1 MIEGKEAIG
10 YFLRE
15 QINRLRKQELVK
27 QRGKEDLTTS
37 IFLKKIGWN
46 RNKRKIYDEQIKRY
60 QLLRV
65 CYVEVLNLCI
75 KEGIAE

>member
-27 QRGKEDLTTS
+27 QKGKEDLTH
-37 IFLKKIGWN
+37 FWN
-46 RNKRKIYDEQIKRY
+46 RSKRAVYKDQIKRY
-60 QLLRV
+60 QTMRV
-65 CYVEVLNLCI
+65 CYTEILNLCI

>member
-1 MIEGKEAIG
+1 MIQGKEAIG

-27 QRGKEDLTTS
+27 QKGLETLTH
-37 IFLKKIGWN
+37 FWN
-46 RNKRKIYDEQIKRY
+46 RSKRAIYKDQIKRY
-60 QLLRV
+60 QTMRV
-65 CYVEVLNLCI
+65 CYTEILNLCI

>member
-27 QRGKEDLTTS
+27 QKGKEDLTH
-37 IFLKKIGWN
+37 FWN
-46 RNKRKIYDEQIKRY
+46 RKQRATYNEQIKRY

-65 CYVEVLNLCI
+65 TYTEVLNLCI